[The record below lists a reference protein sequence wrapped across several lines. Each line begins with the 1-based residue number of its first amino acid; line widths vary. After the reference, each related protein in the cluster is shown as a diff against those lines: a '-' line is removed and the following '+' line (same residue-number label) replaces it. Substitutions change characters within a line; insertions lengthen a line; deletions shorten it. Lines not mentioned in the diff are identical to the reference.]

1 MVVVLSAL
9 WLAVFAAVATPAS
22 AQEETGEPV
31 ATAEPTTSEPATQG
45 FGGTLVDAEREPVPG
60 VIIVVTTEDDVEVNS
75 GTSASDGTW
84 FVEVPE
90 PGRYQ
95 VTLDVDTLPEG
106 VALRDAERATLTPAV
121 REGRT
126 QPVLFPIGERISSG
140 TSSASHFANLFVD
153 GIRYGMLIAL
163 GAVGLSMV
171 YGVTGLVNFA
181 HGELLAFGAIVALWL
196 ERGTGFLPAM
206 PLLLAAVIAVVAT
219 GAFAGAWEVGIFG
232 PVRRRKSGEIA
243 AMVISIGLALLVRHL
258 YLAIFG
264 SNRDYYID
272 FRLQSQFSIGP
283 ISLTPKAWISMILAG
298 ALLLVVGWGL
308 RNTRVGT
315 AMRAVSVN
323 RDLAESSGIDV
334 RRVTVATWIFGG
346 MLAGLSGVLFGVADA
361 VRWTMGM
368 DLLLLLFAAVVLGGL
383 GTAYGAMLGGLV
395 VGVATQ
401 VSTFWF
407 PTELKLMVALVV
419 LVLVLL
425 FKPQGIL
432 GVRERFG

>member
-1 MVVVLSAL
+1 MLLSLTRSRKSLAVVVVLAAL
-9 WLAVFAAVATPAS
+9 VPALFALVLAAPAS
-22 AQEETGEPV
+22 AQD
-31 ATAEPTTSEPATQG
+31 AAEQG
-45 FGGTLVDAEREPVPG
+45 VGGTLVDADDEPVAG
-60 VIIVVTTEDDVEVNS
+60 VTIVVTTEDGAEVGS
-75 GTSASDGTW
+75 GVSAEDGTW
-84 FVEVPE
+84 SVAVPE
-90 PGRYQ
+90 PGRYE

-106 VALRDAERATLTPAV
+106 VSLRNADRATLTPNV
-121 REGRT
+121 REGRS
-126 QPVLFPIGERISSG
+126 QPVLFPIGERVSSG
-140 TSSASHFANLFVD
+140 TSSASHLANLFVD

-181 HGELLAFGAIVALWL
+181 HGELLAFGAILALWF
-196 ERGTGFLPAM
+196 ERGAGFIPAM
-206 PLLLAAVIAVVAT
+206 PLLAAGVLAVVAT

-243 AMVISIGLALLVRHL
+243 AMIISIGLALLVRHL

-264 SNRDYYID
+264 SNRDYYVD
-272 FRLQSQFSIGP
+272 FRLQSQFAIGP
-283 ISLTPKAWISMILAG
+283 FSLTPKAWISMILAG
-298 ALLLVVGWGL
+298 ILLLMVGWAL
-308 RNTRVGT
+308 RNTRIGT

-334 RRVTVATWIFGG
+334 RRVTAATWVFGG
-346 MLAGLSGVLFGVADA
+346 ALAGLSGVLFGVADA

-383 GTAYGAMLGGLV
+383 GTAYGAMLGGLI
-395 VGVATQ
+395 VGIATQ